1 MPRLAKLLVLWTGVL
16 VLAGL
21 LLAAGRPALAR
32 EGKAAGLATPAPE
45 DEDTATEAPAPAYRD
60 VLLIRCV
67 SAEGRTVPPVEMM
80 LSSPSGETA
89 GYDPRYQ
96 MAYQEIP
103 GASYKRAVVPG
114 YQEAEAEV
122 FTVHQAVSGDY
133 NLEVIGVASGTYN
146 LFLQGFN
153 QKGSH
158 VEVKFTHAWIKPGY
172 IHHYRISYGNQ
183 GGPALEVKRTLITE

>member
-1 MPRLAKLLVLWTGVL
+1 MPRLPKLLILLAGL
-16 VLAGL
+16 IVLAGVV
-21 LLAAGRPALAR
+21 LAAGRAAPAR
-32 EGKAAGLATPAPE
+32 EGRAAGLATPAQE
-45 DEDTATEAPAPAYRD
+45 DEETETEAPAYRD
-60 VLLIRCV
+60 VLMIRCV
-67 SAEGRTVPPVEMM
+67 SAEGRAVPPVEMM
-80 LSSPSGETA
+80 LSSPSGETV

-122 FTVHQAVSGDY
+122 LTVHQAAGGTYS
-133 NLEVIGVASGTYN
+133 LEVIGVASGTYN

-158 VEVKFTHAWIKPGY
+158 AEVKFTHAWIKPGY
-172 IHHYRISYGNQ
+172 IHHYRINYDNQ
-183 GGPALEVKRTLITE
+183 GGPSLEVKRTLITE